1 MISFSFKTRPQK
13 RAYSYNEIG
22 ANYSINT
29 TADEITSGKCGVWN
43 CYFQCEPY
51 HMVVGTGGT
60 ETKYYQFYEKTA
72 KNNYS
77 AVSST
82 VFNIGEKYFY
92 TTATTIN
99 GTNAVKHTNDIYYG
113 KNGKYSYSIP
123 SNASELPQTT
133 YKNEDSATT
142 YYFNTLIDGGDK
154 YENGEITA
162 MYRTPTNCTKETYG
176 SLVNYNAK
184 DVNSIYSFVSA
195 VNSIP
200 EYLTQNITDC
210 ENGTITSIK
219 DNKNK
224 D

>member
-1 MISFSFKTRPQK
+1 MISLSFRTRPQK
-13 RAYSYNEIG
+13 RTYSYNEIG
-22 ANYSINT
+22 INYSINT
-29 TADEITSGKCGVWN
+29 TADEITSEKCGVWN

-51 HMVVGTGGT
+51 HMVVGTWGT

-113 KNGKYSYSIP
+113 KNRKYSYSIP

-142 YYFNTLIDGGDK
+142 
-154 YENGEITA
+154 
-162 MYRTPTNCTKETYG
+162 CTKETYG
-176 SLVNYNAK
+176 SLVDYNVK
-184 DVNSIYSFVSA
+184 GINSIYSFVSA

-200 EYLTQNITDC
+200 EYLTQNITDG
-210 ENGTITSIK
+210 ENGTIKNIK
-219 DNKNK
+219 GKKNK